1 MSTLFKRLNAID
13 CSKHVEKKGKFSYL
27 SWAWAW
33 QMLKEHCPDATFE
46 KHTFLNNEG
55 SYLPYMRDLDGYA
68 FVQTS
73 VTADGITLTE
83 TFPVLNNVNKSIEK
97 PKSFEVNTAL
107 QRCLTKTI
115 AFHGLGL
122 YIYAGEDLPEEAREN
137 TVEKEKTKEQINNI
151 GTMPKQEVK
160 ESGVIAKALEAKIV
174 FPKTIENWRNEKM
187 TDVQIEEKLKR
198 HLDQATK
205 KAVTNEEYTSL
216 S

>member
-27 SWAWAW
+27 SWTWAW

-83 TFPVLNNVNKSIEK
+83 TFPVLNNVNKSIQK

-122 YIYAGEDLPEEAREN
+122 YIYAGEDLPEDAKGEIN
-137 TVEKEKTKEQINNI
+137 EKEKIKEQINKI
-151 GTMPKQEVK
+151 GKMPQKETGIVK
-160 ESGVIAKALEAKIV
+160 TAIIQKGLDEKIISEKSLKVWSEEGWDQQKIEARVKRA
-174 FPKTIENWRNEKM
+174 FDEKM
-187 TDVQIEEKLKR
+187 QEAIDEK
-198 HLDQATK
+198 
-205 KAVTNEEYTSL
+205 
-216 S
+216 

>member
-27 SWAWAW
+27 SWTWAW

-83 TFPVLNNVNKSIEK
+83 TFPVLNNVNKSIQK

-122 YIYAGEDLPEEAREN
+122 YIYAGEDLPEDAKGEIN
-137 TVEKEKTKEQINNI
+137 EKEKIKEQINKI
-151 GTMPKQEVK
+151 GKMPQKETGIVK
-160 ESGVIAKALEAKIV
+160 TAIIQKGLDEKIISEKSLKVWSEEGWDQHKIEARVKRA
-174 FPKTIENWRNEKM
+174 FDEKM
-187 TDVQIEEKLKR
+187 QEAMHEK
-198 HLDQATK
+198 
-205 KAVTNEEYTSL
+205 
-216 S
+216 

>member
-1 MSTLFKRLNAID
+1 
-13 CSKHVEKKGKFSYL
+13 
-27 SWAWAW
+27 
-33 QMLKEHCPDATFE
+33 MLKEHCPDATFE

-83 TFPVLNNVNKSIEK
+83 TFPVLNNVNKSIQK

-151 GTMPKQEVK
+151 GTMPKKEVK

-174 FPKTIENWRNEKM
+174 YPKTIENWRKEKM
-187 TDVQIEEKLKR
+187 TDAEIEAKLKR
-198 HLDQATK
+198 ALDQATQ
-205 KAVTNEEYTSL
+205 KAVTDGQ
-216 S
+216 